1 MSGTEGDTFVAC
13 TASIIKTQPILK
25 KVAIRKSVAGVMV
38 AAALLAGCANEGG
51 NDNGD
56 PGARPLAAG
65 QTCQSVRGELNKLD
79 SKGAQ
84 SKVEAA
90 SQGKKLK
97 PADQAEVDR
106 YNELLNQYLG
116 ARCHV

>member
-1 MSGTEGDTFVAC
+1 VAR
-13 TASIIKTQPILK
+13 TVSKSLK
-25 KVAIRKSVAGVMV
+25 VFAALAVV
-38 AAALLAGCANEGG
+38 AAIAGCANEGYEG
-51 NDNGD
+51 GGGD

-65 QTCQSVRGELNKLD
+65 QTCGSIRQELNRLD
-79 SKGAQ
+79 AKGTQ

-90 SQGKKLK
+90 SQGKKLP
-97 PADQAEVDR
+97 PAAQADVDR